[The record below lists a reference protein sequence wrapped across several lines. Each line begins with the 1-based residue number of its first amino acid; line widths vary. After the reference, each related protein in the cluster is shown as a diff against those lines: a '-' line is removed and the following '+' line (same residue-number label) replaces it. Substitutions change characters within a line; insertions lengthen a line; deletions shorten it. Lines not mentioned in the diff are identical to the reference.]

1 MTLEITSL
9 VKLYTILLLIE
20 GQQYGYDLMKKLTE
34 KLGKN
39 VSPSQVYPFLESL
52 EKEGIIKVT
61 KTAERDK
68 TIYEMTKKGRNFS
81 NRILDRAIDLFEVA
95 LESKISAC
103 TNCGCKVIDSE
114 FREKNKVYCCRYCAQ
129 H

>member
-1 MTLEITSL
+1 MIKITSL

-20 GQQYGYDLMKKLTE
+20 GQQYGYELMKKLT
-34 KLGKN
+34 KKIGKN

-68 TIYEMTKKGRNFS
+68 TIYEITKKGIDFADN
-81 NRILDRAIDLFEVA
+81 ILERAEDLFEVA
-95 LESKISAC
+95 LGSKIKSCA
-103 TNCGCKVIDSE
+103 NCNCKIIE
-114 FREKNKVYCCRYCAQ
+114 NGFTENGKIYCCKNCTKI
-129 H
+129 